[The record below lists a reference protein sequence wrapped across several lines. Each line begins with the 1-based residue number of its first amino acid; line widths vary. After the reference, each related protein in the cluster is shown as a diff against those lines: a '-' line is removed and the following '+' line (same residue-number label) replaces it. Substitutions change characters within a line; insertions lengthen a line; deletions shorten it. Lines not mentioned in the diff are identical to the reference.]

1 VSLRSER
8 LTKLQTAYDLALDKT
23 SDPALSKIGMA
34 LAQAKQAG
42 ASDREC
48 MDVMR
53 SRDWGRYKRY
63 KDYAKEK
70 GWL

>member
-1 VSLRSER
+1 MSLRSER
-8 LTKLQTAYDLALDKT
+8 LNKLQVTYDLALDKT
-23 SDPALSKIGMA
+23 ADYALEKIGMA
-34 LAQAKQAG
+34 LAEAKQAG

-48 MDVMR
+48 MDALR

-63 KDYAKEK
+63 KDYAKER